1 MTATI
6 IVHGASLRADPGGA
20 LYWPE
25 RSLLV
30 VADLHFEKASSFA
43 RRGQFLPPYDSRETL
58 VRLDRLIQRFGPR
71 RVVCLGDSFH
81 DRSAALRLPGED
93 LTRLNRMIAALDWI
107 WIAGNHDPEPPAG
120 LGGRVVAEL
129 AEAPLTFRHEPTG
142 AQLAAGEI
150 CGHFHPKATVA
161 TEAGRVSARCFVT
174 DGRALVMPAFGAFT
188 GGLDATDPTISGL
201 FARQVFRVLLI
212 GDAKLHLF
220 SHRHLVR
227 TPRIERHQ
235 DAARPAH

>member
-6 IVHGASLRADPGGA
+6 IINGATLRADPAGA

-25 RSLLV
+25 RGLLV

-58 VRLDRLIQRFGPR
+58 ARLERLIGRFRPL

-81 DRSAALRLPGED
+81 DRSAALRLQSED
-93 LTRLNRMIAALDWI
+93 LVRLGRMIAAVDWV
-107 WIAGNHDPEPPAG
+107 WIAGNHDPDPPAG
-120 LGGRVVAEL
+120 LGGRVEREL
-129 AEAPLTFRHEPTG
+129 AEAPLMFRHEPAG
-142 AQLAAGEI
+142 KLLAAGEI

-161 TEAGRVSARCFVT
+161 TEAGRVSSRCFVT
-174 DGRALVMPAFGAFT
+174 NGRALVMPAFGAFT
-188 GGLDATDPTISGL
+188 GGLDATDPAISGL
-201 FARQVFRVLLI
+201 FARAAFRVLLL
-212 GDAKLHLF
+212 GDARLHLF

-227 TPRIERHQ
+227 TARIERHQ
-235 DAARPAH
+235 DAARVGP